1 MEGSENWVG
10 GAQELSARAP
20 GSRPPHRTRKP
31 SVLRKLNW
39 GREARRLQRL
49 SSAGCRPGAGGGAGA
64 WERGRPG
71 PGAARPPAALGAVAR
86 RRAAG
91 RADPRGPARR
101 RTLCSSARAGREAP
115 DRSLCPRP
123 APARRGA
130 ARATGGAATAPW
142 KEDRRE
148 GRWWRLIGAGDQEAA
163 AETLPPP
170 SPPPAA
176 AAARPSVGGGFAG

>member
-10 GAQELSARAP
+10 GAQELSARVP
-20 GSRPPHRTRKP
+20 GSRPPHRTRKT
-31 SVLRKLNW
+31 SVPRKLNW

-101 RTLCSSARAGREAP
+101 RTLCSSARAGREAATAP
-115 DRSLCPRP
+115 STRDRL
-123 APARRGA
+123 RRGA
-130 ARATGGAATAPW
+130 GQLGLQGGPRQHHG
-142 KEDRRE
+142 RR
-148 GRWWRLIGAGDQEAA
+148 IVAK
-163 AETLPPP
+163 
-170 SPPPAA
+170 
-176 AAARPSVGGGFAG
+176 GGGGG

>member
-1 MEGSENWVG
+1 M
-10 GAQELSARAP
+10 
-20 GSRPPHRTRKP
+20 
-31 SVLRKLNW
+31 LRKLNW

-71 PGAARPPAALGAVAR
+71 PGAARPPAAPRAVAGG
-86 RRAAG
+86 RAAG
-91 RADPRGPARR
+91 ACGPSGTAKRRTLRSSAPRGPR
-101 RTLCSSARAGREAP
+101 GR

-142 KEDRRE
+142 REDRRE
-148 GRWWRLIGAGDQEAA
+148 GRWWWLIRAGDQEAA

-170 SPPPAA
+170 SPPPPAA
-176 AAARPSVGGGFAG
+176 AALPSVGGGFAG